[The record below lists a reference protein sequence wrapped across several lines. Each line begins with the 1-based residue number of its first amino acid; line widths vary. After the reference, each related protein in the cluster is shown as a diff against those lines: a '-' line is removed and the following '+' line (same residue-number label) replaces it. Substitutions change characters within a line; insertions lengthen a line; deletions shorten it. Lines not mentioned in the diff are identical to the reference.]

1 MGNVFERALKDYGAP
16 DFGITGRMLFKDKQ
30 AKDPNPLLTEAL
42 QTIDNYN
49 TIAPYQLESI
59 NEFGP
64 QFAKAYGNTLAAT
77 YEGTLNS
84 YENQI
89 SPALARVQTAQRGAD
104 LADVEKY
111 GARSRQ
117 AILDSN
123 PDTAALLKLLNAD
136 AKTGLEMGGRLNPND
151 TNRIS
156 RGVAND
162 YSRRGFTSRM
172 PASDLE
178 QAMQMYSNSEAVR
191 DSRRKQAGNVLG
203 MNQAVVGD
211 PFMQILGRSGQAIG
225 AANNLFQQG
234 QGQVSQ
240 AGAGNLYDPFKDAYS
255 TMFHNQDMD
264 LAKDNAN
271 KQMTGAII
279 GGALGAAGSIGGGF
293 AKACWA
299 AREVFGSEEVGSQRS
314 EGGLKWIAF
323 RTWLLTEAPSKLRN
337 WYIANGERWAVRLK
351 QNPAAKAVVRRWME
365 RRIKL

>member
-1 MGNVFERALKDYGAP
+1 MGWLSFAVNALTGGMIGAG
-16 DFGITGRMLFKDKQ
+16 DVAEMLFDNEDDGEQ
-30 AKDPNPLLTEAL
+30 DPDPLLSEAMA
-42 QTIDNYN
+42 TINRYN
-49 TIAPYQLESI
+49 KIAPHQLESI
-59 NEFGP
+59 NKFGP

-104 LADVEKY
+104 LADVERY

-123 PDTAALLKLLNAD
+123 PDTAKLLALLNAD
-136 AKTGLEMGGRLNPND
+136 AKTGMEMGGKLNPND
-151 TNRIS
+151 TRRITQ
-156 RGVAND
+156 GVRNNYAG
-162 YSRRGFTSRM
+162 RGFNSPM

-255 TMFHNQDMD
+255 TMFHNQDME
-264 LAKDNAN
+264 LSKDNAN

-279 GGALGAAGSIGGGF
+279 GGALGAAGSAGAAF
-293 AKACWA
+293 CWA
-299 AREVFGSEEVGSQRS
+299 AREVFGEESLESGVLS
-314 EGGLKWIAF
+314 LKWIAF
-323 RTWLLTEAPSKLRN
+323 RTWLLNEAPVKLRN
-337 WYIANGERWAVRLK
+337 WYIVNGERWAARLK
-351 QNPAAKAVVRRWME
+351 KNPAAKAVVKRWME
-365 RRIKL
+365 KRIAEGI

>member
-1 MGNVFERALKDYGAP
+1 MGSWSKYIPEGVP
-16 DFGITGRMLFKDKQ
+16 GINMANSLLFPEDNGGGE
-30 AKDPNPLLTEAL
+30 DPNPLLSEAL
-42 QTIDNYN
+42 LAISNYKK
-49 TIAPYQLESI
+49 IAPHQLSAI

-89 SPALARVQTAQRGAD
+89 SPTLARVQTAQRGAD
-104 LADVEKY
+104 IGDVERY

-123 PDTAALLKLLNAD
+123 PDTAKLLALLNTD
-136 AKTGLEMGGRLNPND
+136 AKTGMEMGGKLNPND
-151 TNRIS
+151 TRRITQ
-156 RGVAND
+156 GVRNNYAG
-162 YSRRGFTSRM
+162 RGFNSPM

-211 PFMQILGRSGQAIG
+211 PFMQILGRSGQSIG

-255 TMFHNQDMD
+255 TMFHNQDMA

-279 GGALGAAGSIGGGF
+279 GGALGAAGSAGAAF
-293 AKACWA
+293 CWA
-299 AREVFGSEEVGSQRS
+299 AREVFGEEMQNSKFKIQN
-314 EGGLKWIAF
+314 LKWVAF
-323 RTWLLTEAPSKLRN
+323 RTWLLNDAPEKLRN
-337 WYIANGERWAVRLK
+337 WYIVNGEKWATRLK
-351 QNPAAKAVVRRWME
+351 KNPKAKAVVKRWME
-365 RRIKL
+365 KRIAEGI